1 MYIST
6 ADYCCY
12 LPDSP
17 YAKTELQCIL
27 NIQKLKHTNA
37 NVNTFKPKCF
47 RENFRFK
54 YYYYDHILDARKML
68 VGIYTFAILKI
79 IIIFILLFYFLF

>member
-37 NVNTFKPKCF
+37 NANTFKPKCF

-54 YYYYDHILDARKML
+54 YYYYDYNILDAGKML
-68 VGIYTFAILKI
+68 LGNAILKI